1 MKKLLKQKILL
12 FVWLFL
18 VICAKAQTYQHI
30 PWYPNDDRIKQEI
43 TASFNSD
50 TLIFMVY
57 QPDCLLYDT
66 NIRRVT
72 LWTENEDGKIYSF
85 VYVVDKNPNIIV
97 FHGDTVVEKRY
108 SRENALMIK
117 ELLQM
122 DSVWVDDSEA
132 QLKVI
137 IPFMFPEECDIVV
150 LYYKNKQGCFQ
161 LSNKIPPANIC
172 FDLNPNKKNC
182 RETFV
187 KKLKQMIS
195 WFKFEPSNTNISPEQ

>member
-1 MKKLLKQKILL
+1 MSLKHFFLL
-12 FVWLFL
+12 FVWLL
-18 VICAKAQTYQHI
+18 IVICAKAQIYQHI

-43 TASFNSD
+43 ITLFNSD
-50 TLIFMVY
+50 TLIYMVY

-66 NIRRVT
+66 NIRKEP
-72 LWTENEDGKIYSF
+72 LWTENEDRKIYSF

-117 ELLQM
+117 ELLQV

-150 LYYKNKQGCFQ
+150 LYYKNKQGCFP

-172 FDLNPNKKNC
+172 FDLNSNKQIC

-187 KKLKQMIS
+187 EKLKQMIS
-195 WFKFEPSNTNISPEQ
+195 WFKFELSNTNITH